1 MRGATRPKWCQKIA
15 SGISIHA
22 PLAGR
27 DPYNSGIGGMTIN
40 FNPRAPCGARH
51 HQGISSEGKST
62 FQSTRP
68 LRGATSASAQP
79 WMCPRY
85 FNPRAPCGA
94 RRFSPVSASV
104 STAFQST
111 RPLRGATSASAQ
123 PWMCP
128 RYFNPRAPCGARR
141 FSPVSASVSTA
152 FQSTRPLRGATDDG
166 ADVWRKLGISIHAP
180 LAGRDRACYR
190 GGLVVR
196 DFNPRAPCGARLVL

>member
-111 RPLRGATSASAQ
+111 RPLRGAT
-123 PWMCP
+123 
-128 RYFNPRAPCGARR
+128 
-141 FSPVSASVSTA
+141 
-152 FQSTRPLRGATDDG
+152 DDG